1 MKRFY
6 LWIVASAFLLI
17 PLCAFTQVVE
27 TTECSAKI
35 ALGGANVS
43 VSDVRIFQDTVI
55 FEEYFEKFQSSQQIT
70 FGNTAC
76 IVPIP
81 ASFTTYPGC
90 RARGIESIAGRLR
103 FSLNNNSVFESPELD
118 IPEGSVLKLRI
129 KAGTKKCEFVINGT
143 DIVSV
148 LGGREKYETF
158 NLISGIQRISI
169 GCSKESGF
177 VDSIRVISP
186 ITYLAEQNYEIED
199 DTLKIDGLKPATAYH
214 VEIEAEQN
222 GVSQNYF
229 LKTEN
234 SFANPSAQIED
245 SSSVNLAWQK
255 TTCNQGKTL
264 HLYKVEDS
272 LDDLLFGRIVYR
284 STGTNFS
291 FEVFNGTGKDICL
304 SDYEIGLFN
313 LGNVGAFSTNWYTFS
328 RKDTIKKDSYMM
340 FCNNQEELS
349 GYNYPVYPLK
359 GGSSIQGGNEAIIL
373 LKKDVSGNY
382 KDTIDLFGRLASS
395 LDFPTYKD
403 TILTRKATIRHGVKH
418 NPHSTVPNFNSPLS
432 EWNAVTYSATRLNSD
447 TTFHRLD
454 TPIAYTFV
462 RYVDL
467 TNHLGGVLLDSL
479 DTRSKY
485 LCIITQGSDTIASF
499 GFATGKI
506 IQSIGSGSW
515 NDSSV
520 WDCGQVPE
528 SVDKVIIGQGH
539 RIVVNQDSTA
549 NCAQLVLQ
557 SDYSTAQ
564 ADSLKADLQV
574 LGVLNAEMFSV
585 EASFE
590 GYTQDTNGWHLFALP
605 IAAESKTRDEIGRM
619 FDRGEDD
626 DLYYLDE
633 QRYAWIPYAPNEQD
647 EHFFTNRNG
656 YLVAYDTNK
665 TLLFSGDMFPLERVT
680 LLDNASFTSE
690 SGNGYHLLCN
700 PYSTSVGLDYFE
712 QEGMEG
718 YWLLD
723 PATGAYTASDNN
735 QPEDFRIPAFGGFI
749 AKVACAE
756 NSLVFNPQPI
766 LLAKSVKA
774 QDKVE
779 HLHFG
784 LQTSGGEDELRIY
797 FRQDATWQYDKF
809 DTYKRYSIGSAPDL
823 SCQIGEMSLSVVGL
837 PQFEDTLHLEV
848 ELLSKQSEDAVLRL
862 KECDE
867 VFGHIGLYDKISGAL
882 LCDFASDSLYLVDM
896 SAANKPQSFDLVL
909 VKRAESLSEGDFD
922 NIKYS
927 QSGREIS
934 ILSPEKVDEVVV
946 SDMQGRVIEKTTCK
960 NIVLPYAGC
969 FVMSVKSGTEYRFV
983 KIMAL

>member
-186 ITYLAEQNYEIED
+186 IAYLAEQNYEIED
-199 DTLKIDGLKPATAYH
+199 DTLKIDGLKPATTYY

-234 SFANPSAQIED
+234 SFANPSARIAD
-245 SSSVNLAWQK
+245 SLSVNLAWQK
-255 TTCNQGKTL
+255 TTCNHGKTL
-264 HLYKVEDS
+264 HLYKVENP
-272 LDDLLFGRIVYR
+272 LDDLLFARIV
-284 STGTNFS
+284 SCPSNFS
-291 FEVFNGTGKDICL
+291 MEIFNGTGKDVCL
-304 SDYEIGLFN
+304 SDYKIGFFPT
-313 LGNVGAFSTNWYTFS
+313 GKTMGTSPMWYTFS
-328 RKDTIKKDSYMM
+328 EADTIKKDSYVML
-340 FCNNQEELS
+340 CHKQEALAE
-349 GYNYPVYPLK
+349 YEYPVYSLVA
-359 GGSSIQGGNEAIIL
+359 SQSILGGNDSFIL

-382 KDTIDLFGRLASS
+382 RDTIDLFGLLLQGGNNAQIVYENR
-395 LDFPTYKD
+395 
-403 TILTRKATIRHGVKH
+403 ILTRKPTIRSGLKH
-418 NPHSTVPNFNSPLS
+418 NPLSTSEDNANLS
-432 EWNAVTYSATRLNSD
+432 SGWDTITYSATRLNSD

-462 RYVDL
+462 EDVDL
-467 TNHLGGVLLDSL
+467 SNLSDGVLLDGL
-479 DTRSKY
+479 DSRSKY
-485 LCIITQGSDTIASF
+485 LCVITQESDTIATF

-506 IQSIGSGSW
+506 IYSIGSGSW

-528 SVDKVIIGQGH
+528 KTDKVIIGQGYS
-539 RIVVNQDSTA
+539 IVVSQDSTS

-564 ADSLKADLQV
+564 ADNLKADLQV
-574 LGVLNAEMFSV
+574 LGVLNAETFSV

-590 GYTQDTNGWHLFALP
+590 GYTQNTNGWHLFDLP
-605 IAAESKTRDEIGRM
+605 IASESKTRDEIGKM
-619 FDRGEDD
+619 FARDEND

-633 QRYAWIPYAPNEQD
+633 QRYAWIPYAPSEQD
-647 EHFFTNRNG
+647 EHFFTNQNG
-656 YLVAYDTNK
+656 YLVAYNTDK
-665 TLLFSGDMFPLERVT
+665 TLLFSGNMFPQERVT
-680 LLDNASFTSE
+680 LLDNASFTSGR
-690 SGNGYHLLCN
+690 GNGYHLLCN
-700 PYSTSVGLDYFE
+700 PYSTSVGLDCFE

-723 PATGAYTASDNN
+723 PATGGYTASDNN
-735 QPEDFRIPAFGGFI
+735 QPETFRIPAFGGFI
-749 AKVACAE
+749 AKVACAN
-756 NSLVFNPQPI
+756 NSLVLNPQPI
-766 LLAKSVKA
+766 SLAKSVKI
-774 QDKVE
+774 QNKFE
-779 HLHFG
+779 HLRFG
-784 LQTSGGEDELRIY
+784 FQTSGGEDELRIY

-969 FVMSVKSGTEYRFV
+969 FVMSVKSGTEYRSV